1 MSFTGKPWTG
11 AFCTLLILTLLA
23 ACGGRQQP
31 TEQASTSP
39 ESTST
44 EQSAG
49 GELPAGHPPVGE
61 TPPGMTIAPVPPSTG
76 SGDTALTW
84 TSPESWTAEAPS
96 SSMRRAQ
103 YRVPGEAGVAECV
116 VFYFGPG
123 EGGDAMANALRWA
136 DQFTQPDGR
145 SSSEL
150 LQTSEIDVDGIS
162 VLLSEVTGTYSGGMP
177 MMGGPAEMLPD
188 YMLLAAVAA
197 GPDANWFFKLTGP
210 EATVEANRQAFEGMI
225 GSLQTGS

>member
-1 MSFTGKPWTG
+1 MSFPRKPWIG
-11 AFCTLLILTLLA
+11 VLCTLLILTLVA
-23 ACGGRQQP
+23 ACGGQQQ
-31 TEQASTSP
+31 TAEQTSTPP
-39 ESTST
+39 ESSGT
-44 EQSAG
+44 EPSAG
-49 GELPAGHPPVGE
+49 GELPAEHPPVGE
-61 TPPGMTIAPVPPSTG
+61 TPPGMTIAPVPPGTG
-76 SGDTALTW
+76 SGGTALTW

-103 YRVPGEAGVAECV
+103 YRVPGEAGDAECV

-145 SSSEL
+145 SSREL

-162 VLLSEVTGTYSGGMP
+162 VLMTEVTGTYSGGMP
-177 MMGGPAEMLPD
+177 MMGQPAQVLPD
-188 YMLLAAVAA
+188 HMLLGAVAA

-210 EATVEANRQAFEGMI
+210 QATVEVEREAFEAMI
-225 GSLQTGS
+225 RSLKSGA